1 MYRKRRMIGLLI
13 SILLL
18 AGIGFGLQALVREG
32 ARLIGGNGASPTTDG
47 RDNGGLFGSG
57 GLFGP
62 AGSSPGT
69 SGPTEPLTG
78 EDQILAFLMQ
88 MDTTQSRRIA
98 DQLEALTARRD
109 VTGYHANLYQAS
121 VRESEPGG
129 DAAASYRRALA
140 LFESRDVRLLLAQ
153 ALVRQNDTEA
163 AWLEYVAL
171 LPDES
176 AYARLLALQS
186 DPVLL
191 CDTLLK
197 KSMYTQAREQAVS
210 LRSGATDPLLQARL
224 AACEAIATAAAGD
237 YNTALPLFDS
247 LPATINP
254 GAVKLAEGDG
264 DAAVAGSVTASAIN
278 LSITHPVSV
287 SWWYARTL
295 EGAGQSEKAIPVYRA
310 LEAAGGE
317 RLGALLEKKG
327 LIKEAAA
334 AYLSAP
340 VSASKWRGAKLAEQ
354 TGEGKKALAGYLEL
368 VGRTDNLY
376 DDAAYRAY
384 VLLRRQ
390 KKSDGEEAKSCTAV
404 LSQYPSWMKRLGLDY
419 TWPETAQGEP
429 VRPVW
434 LDRKEQ
440 FDAEGRTELGTLAY
454 AIGIRETTT
463 GEKLYLAQWNLE
475 KEDQYASVVWGMR
488 ALKEEKSIKAYRYAY
503 PRAYESQVKAF
514 SEEFQVDPL
523 LIWSVMRTE
532 STYRADVRSR
542 SGAIGLMQIMPATGQ
557 DIAGRLKVA
566 FAEDDLLN
574 PEVNVRFG
582 AFYIGAMIR
591 QFEGNWD
598 HAIAAYNGGAGNT
611 RKWLKSTMMKAKE
624 DFPTAIAFDES
635 REYITKVMEAYYIY
649 KWLDKQ

>member
-32 ARLIGGNGASPTTDG
+32 ARLIGGNGATPTTDG

-69 SGPTEPLTG
+69 SDSLEPLTD
-78 EDQILAFLMQ
+78 EDQILTFLMR
-88 MDTTQSRRIA
+88 MDTAQVGRIV
-98 DQLEALTARRD
+98 DQLDALAARRD
-109 VTGYHANLYQAS
+109 VTGYYANLYQAS
-121 VRESEPGG
+121 VLESEPDG
-129 DAAASYRRALA
+129 DVAASYRRALA
-140 LFESRDVRLLLAQ
+140 LYETKDIRLLLAQ
-153 ALVRQNDTEA
+153 ALERQNDKEG
-163 AWLEYVAL
+163 AWTEYVAL

-176 AYARLLALQS
+176 AYARVLALQS
-186 DPVLL
+186 DPVRL
-191 CDTLLK
+191 CDALLK
-197 KSMYTQAREQAVS
+197 KGMYTQAREQAVS
-210 LRSGATDPLLQARL
+210 LRSSATDPMLQAQL
-224 AACEAIATAAAGD
+224 ATCEAVAIASAGD
-237 YNTALPLFDS
+237 YQAALPLFDA
-247 LPATINP
+247 LPVTVKPSAI
-254 GAVKLAEGDG
+254 KLAEGEG

-278 LSITHPVSV
+278 LSFAHPVSV

-295 EGAGQSEKAIPVYRA
+295 EGAGQSEKAIPVYRN

-317 RLGALLEKKG
+317 RLGALLEEKG
-327 LIKEAAA
+327 LLKEAVA

-340 VSASKWRGAKLAEQ
+340 ASASKWLGAKLAEK
-354 TGEGKKALAGYLEL
+354 TGDGKKALAGYLKL
-368 VGRTDNLY
+368 AGRTDNLC

-384 VLLRRQ
+384 ILLRRQ
-390 KKSDGEEAKSCTAV
+390 KNSNGDEAKACLSV

-419 TWPETAQGEP
+419 AWPEVVQGEP
-429 VRPVW
+429 ARPVW

-440 FDAEGRTELGTLAY
+440 FDAEGRLELGSLAY
-454 AIGIRETTT
+454 TIGIKETTT
-463 GEKLYLAQWNLE
+463 REKLYLAQWNLE

-488 ALKEEKSIKAYRYAY
+488 ALKEEKSFKAYRYAY
-503 PRAYESQVKAF
+503 PRAYASQVEAF
-514 SEEFQVDPL
+514 SEEFKVDPL

-557 DIAGRLKVA
+557 DIAGRLKVTL
-566 FAEDDLLN
+566 AEEDLLK

-591 QFEGNWD
+591 QFEGDWD
-598 HAIAAYNGGAGNT
+598 QALAAYNGGAGNT

-624 DFPTAIAFDES
+624 DFPTAILFDES
-635 REYITKVMEAYYIY
+635 REYITKVMETYHIY